1 MVRKSVW
8 RFTMRKSNK
17 WATVLVLLL
26 CFLLFPRLSYGYIDP
41 GTGSYVIQ
49 LLIAAF
55 VAISFGIK
63 IFWKKIKAFLLKVF
77 HKNKPAA

>member
-1 MVRKSVW
+1 
-8 RFTMRKSNK
+8 MRKSNK
-17 WATVLVLLL
+17 WATVLVLLIL
-26 CFLLFPRLSYGYIDP
+26 CSLFFPRLSFGYIDP

-63 IFWKKIKAFLLKVF
+63 IFWKKIKIFLLKVF